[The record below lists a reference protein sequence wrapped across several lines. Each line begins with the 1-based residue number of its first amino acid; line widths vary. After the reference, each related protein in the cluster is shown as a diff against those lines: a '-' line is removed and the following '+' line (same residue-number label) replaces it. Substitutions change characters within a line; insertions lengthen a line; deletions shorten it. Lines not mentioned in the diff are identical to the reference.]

1 MSSARHK
8 PKPAPQPAMGSLHIF
23 SPSGVVTTPSL
34 LKRAAQRLEQ
44 WGFSVEVD
52 EAASAKSQ
60 RFAGDDGTRLQAI
73 HRVARAAPSVA
84 LASRGGYGLSRLLDA
99 LDWKLL
105 CRSVERGT
113 RWVGYSDI
121 TALHLGLMAHAG
133 ASSWAGPHALEDF
146 GRPDTP
152 ELVDD
157 ITRDVFLEAMQG
169 VLEGVGFKTPAGYDG
184 LEVRG
189 TLWGGNLR
197 MVTSLLGTAHFPTV
211 KSGILFLEDVGEHP
225 YRIERMLLQ
234 LLQAG
239 VIDRQKAV
247 VLGHFTDW
255 RASPLDRGYGLKS
268 VWELMRSRTRV
279 PILQGLPFGHVPTRV
294 SLPVGRRTR
303 LLVDGT
309 QAWLNWA

>member
-1 MSSARHK
+1 MSTRRTPPPA
-8 PKPAPQPAMGSLHIF
+8 APQGAPGSLHIF
-23 SPSGVVTTPSL
+23 SPSGVVTSPSL
-34 LKRAAQRLEQ
+34 LKRAAQRLQ
-44 WGFSVEVD
+44 RWGFEVAVD
-52 EAASAKSQ
+52 ESAGARCQ
-60 RFAGDDGTRLQAI
+60 RFAGDDATRVQAI
-73 HRVARAAPSVA
+73 HRVARRAPGVA
-84 LASRGGYGLSRLLDA
+84 LASRGGYGLTRLLDT

-105 CRSVERGT
+105 QRSVERGT
-113 RWVGYSDI
+113 RWVGYSDV
-121 TALHLGLMAHAG
+121 TALHLGLLAHG
-133 ASSWAGPHALEDF
+133 GGMSWAGPHALEDF
-146 GRPDTP
+146 GRPQSAD
-152 ELVDD
+152 EVDE

-169 VLEGVGFKTPAGYDG
+169 VLEGVGFKTSAGLNG

-197 MVTSLLGTAHFPTV
+197 MVTSLLGTSHFPAI

-239 VIDRQKAV
+239 VIERQKAV

-268 VWELMRSRTRV
+268 VWELMRTRTRV
-279 PILQGLPFGHVPTRV
+279 PLLEGLPFGHVPTRV
-294 SLPVGRRTR
+294 CLPVGRRTR